1 MDDKFNEKLVILLS
15 LFKDRPNHLAKFLI
29 ENSAFN
35 RTFINKLSKSNLDM
49 DGDIYIDSIQSM
61 NDMFN
66 SMLDPVSKTLDDKLM
81 ELLSSEKYEEA
92 ARIRDQIIK
101 KNNKKRK

>member
-49 DGDIYIDSIQSM
+49 DDTYIDSINSM

-81 ELLSSEKYEEA
+81 ELLASEKYEEA